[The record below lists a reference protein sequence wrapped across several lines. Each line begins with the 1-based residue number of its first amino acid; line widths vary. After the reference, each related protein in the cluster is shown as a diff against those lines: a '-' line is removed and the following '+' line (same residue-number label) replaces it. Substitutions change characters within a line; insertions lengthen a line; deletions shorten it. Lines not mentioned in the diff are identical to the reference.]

1 MKVPCIKYHAA
12 TGAQT
17 HSHCNLDYF
26 FRLYKSC
33 PPRIVIPYIRERCEF
48 SPTLFTSWE
57 IASLSHSCYGF
68 RLELSKKPWAYNKI
82 DADSLTSERP
92 CMLTGSRT
100 QTLSFLR
107 IAFGLSSPK
116 KKNLLNQMLLGV
128 LDLFLSRSLAHP
140 YNAHKDTRG
149 IGGAPR
155 PIEYFVDKM
164 LDWIK
169 RQSHLGLQQDKTRND
184 LF

>member
-1 MKVPCIKYHAA
+1 MHANWI
-12 TGAQT
+12 TNP
-17 HSHCNLDYF
+17 NLVLPSD
-26 FRLYKSC
+26 C
-33 PPRIVIPYIRERCEF
+33 
-48 SPTLFTSWE
+48 
-57 IASLSHSCYGF
+57 
-68 RLELSKKPWAYNKI
+68 
-82 DADSLTSERP
+82 
-92 CMLTGSRT
+92 
-100 QTLSFLR
+100 LR
-107 IAFGLSSPK
+107 IIIAK
-116 KKNLLNQMLLGV
+116 EKNLLNQMLLGV

-169 RQSHLGLQQDKTRND
+169 RQSHLGLQQDQTRND